1 MPDAYSMRPL
11 RIAAILLL
19 GAALSFLGLPARAVE
34 SLQVLA
40 LFQDKAMLR
49 IDGENRLL
57 RAGEVSAEGVRLIAA
72 DARRA
77 VVEVSGEQRE
87 LTLGGHI
94 ATEFQSR
101 EAREVRILRDV
112 SGAFLTTGTINGRR
126 VEMMVDTGATVVA
139 LGSADAKRL
148 GIPYRME
155 GRPVG
160 VATAS
165 GSATGYLVT
174 LDSVQV
180 GEILVRNVEATVI
193 DGAGPPKVLLGMSFL
208 GRVEMQNSGA
218 VLLLKKRH

>member
-1 MPDAYSMRPL
+1 MPDFRPVRWL
-11 RIAAILLL
+11 RAAAIQLL
-19 GAALSFLGLPARAVE
+19 GAAAMMLGPVACAVE

-57 RAGEVSAEGVRLIAA
+57 KAGDVSPEGVGLISA

-77 VVEVSGEQRE
+77 VVEVSGEQRVM
-87 LTLGGHI
+87 TLGAHI
-94 ATEFQSR
+94 ATEFERR
-101 EAREVRILRDV
+101 EATEVRILRDA
-112 SGAFLTTGTINGRR
+112 SGAFLTTGTINGRM

-139 LGSADAKRL
+139 MGGADAKRL

-155 GRPVG
+155 GRPVR

-174 LDSVQV
+174 LDRVQV
-180 GEILVRNVEATVI
+180 GEILVRDVNATVI

-208 GRVEMQNSGA
+208 DRVEMQNSGA
-218 VLLLKKRH
+218 VLLLKKRN